1 METQSKYVKVDLFAV
16 APGVW
21 GMKDVFVN
29 VYAILNPA
37 ENNWFLVDAGL
48 KWSAPKIKRMAEL
61 LFGAG
66 SKPAAIILT
75 HGHFDHVGALAQLAA
90 EWDVQVY
97 AHHLEMPYLTGISS
111 YPPADPTVGGGLMAD
126 LSFVYP
132 KSPINIEDR
141 VISLPQGG
149 LIPGLSEWKFI
160 HTPGHAPGHI
170 SLFRESD
177 KVLIAGDAIV
187 TTKQESAL
195 FVALQLKKLS
205 GPPKYFTCDWSA
217 AATSV
222 RQIADLEP
230 EVIATGHG
238 RPMRGAGMRKS
249 LHNLANNFYT
259 VAFPK
264 NGRYAHQPAVTND
277 SGIVSL
283 PPKNKNA
290 TASPT
295 LKLLGIGAG
304 LLLTA
309 MLLGDDK
316 KKKKGKAEKNLKR
329 PDKQGKLEKLAMEKI
344 ASAQKPVKKEITELK
359 KQGKDEFEEMF
370 RKNKKKLNEL
380 SDDGKDQYDDLK
392 DSTKKGITELKKS
405 GKDKYDDVKDTA
417 KKGFGELKKS
427 GKDEYKE
434 LRDSGK
440 KGLAHAK
447 DHAKTAKTEW
457 KDLKHSGKKEI
468 NQLKKTGIK
477 EFEKLKKSGEHKID
491 DLKETLIDNISHLKF
506 PLRKGIRKIKK
517 LTR

>member
-1 METQSKYVKVDLFAV
+1 METKSNYVKVDLFAV

-21 GMKDVFVN
+21 GMKDIFVN
-29 VYAILNPA
+29 VYAILNPS

-75 HGHFDHVGALAQLAA
+75 HGHFDHVGSLVQLAT

-97 AHHLEMPYLTGISS
+97 AHHLEMPYLTGVSS

-126 LSFVYP
+126 LSFLYP
-132 KSPINIEDR
+132 KTPINIEDR
-141 VISLPQGG
+141 VISLPQSG
-149 LIPGLSEWKFI
+149 LIPGLPEWKFI

-170 SLFRESD
+170 SLFRDSD

-230 EVIATGHG
+230 DVIATGHG
-238 RPMRGAGMRKS
+238 RPMRGAGMRKT
-249 LHNLANNFYT
+249 LHNLANDFYR

-264 NGRYAHQPAVTND
+264 NGRYAHQPAVTDD

-295 LKLLGIGAG
+295 LKLLGISAG

-309 MLLGDDK
+309 MLLSDDK
-316 KKKKGKAEKNLKR
+316 KKKKAKADKNLKR
-329 PDKQGKLEKLAMEKI
+329 ADKPGKLEKLAMHEITRSK
-344 ASAQKPVKKEITELK
+344 KPVKKEITELTK
-359 KQGKDEFEEMF
+359 KGKDEFEEMF
-370 RKNKKKLNEL
+370 RKDKKKLIEL
-380 SDDGKDQYDDLK
+380 KDDGKDQYDDLK
-392 DSTKKGITELKKS
+392 DSAKERVTQLKKS
-405 GKDKYDDVKDTA
+405 GKEEYNELKDSGR
-417 KKGFGELKKS
+417 KGVANLKEYGKGEL
-427 GKDEYKE
+427 
-434 LRDSGK
+434 
-440 KGLAHAK
+440 
-447 DHAKTAKTEW
+447 

-468 NQLKKTGIK
+468 NQLKKSGMK
-477 EFEKLKKSGEHKID
+477 ELGKLKKTGERGID
-491 DLKETLIDNISHLKF
+491 DLKETVIASIGHLKF
-506 PLRKGIRKIKK
+506 PLRKGLKKIKK
-517 LTR
+517 MTR

>member
-1 METQSKYVKVDLFAV
+1 METQSNYLKVDLFAV

-21 GMKDVFVN
+21 GMKDTFVN
-29 VYAILNPA
+29 VYAILNPS

-97 AHHLEMPYLTGISS
+97 AHHLEMPYLTGVSS

-126 LSFVYP
+126 LSFLYP
-132 KSPINIEDR
+132 KTPINIEDR
-141 VISLPQGG
+141 VISFPQGG
-149 LIPGLSEWKFI
+149 LIPGLPEWKYI
-160 HTPGHAPGHI
+160 HTPGHAPGHV
-170 SLFRESD
+170 SFFRESD

-187 TTKQESAL
+187 TTKSESAL

-205 GPPKYFTCDWSA
+205 GPPKYFTCDWSS

-230 EVIATGHG
+230 DVIATGHG

-249 LHNLANNFYT
+249 LHNLANDFYKI
-259 VAFPK
+259 AFPK

-277 SGIVSL
+277 SGVVSV
-283 PPKNKNA
+283 PPKNKNV

-295 LKLLGIGAG
+295 LKLLGISAG

-316 KKKKGKAEKNLKR
+316 KKKKAKLDKSLKHH
-329 PDKQGKLEKLAMEKI
+329 DKPGKLEKLAMHEISRAK
-344 ASAQKPVKKEITELK
+344 KPVKNEVSELK
-359 KQGKDEFEEMF
+359 NQGKDEFEEIF
-370 RKNKKKLNEL
+370 RKNKKKMKEL
-380 SDDGKDQYDDLK
+380 KDDGTDEYNDLK
-392 DSTKKGITELKKS
+392 DSAKKGFNRFKKS
-405 GKDKYDDVKDTA
+405 GK
-417 KKGFGELKKS
+417 E
-427 GKDEYKE
+427 EYNEMK
-434 LRDSGK
+434 DSGRK
-440 KGLAHAK
+440 ALANAK
-447 DHAKTAKTEW
+447 DYGKTEW
-457 KDLKHSGKKEI
+457 KDLKHSGTKEI
-468 NQLKKTGIK
+468 NQLKHAGIK
-477 EFEKLKKSGEHKID
+477 ELGKLKKSGEREAGN
-491 DLKETLIDNISHLKF
+491 LMETVIANISHLKF
-506 PLRKGIRKIKK
+506 PLRKGLKKIKK
-517 LTR
+517 ITR

>member
-1 METQSKYVKVDLFAV
+1 METKSNYVKVDLFAV

-29 VYAILNPA
+29 VYAILNPS
-37 ENNWFLVDAGL
+37 ENNWFLVDAGV

-75 HGHFDHVGALAQLAA
+75 HGHFDHVGSLVQLAT

-97 AHHLEMPYLTGISS
+97 AHHLEMPYLTGVSS

-126 LSFVYP
+126 LSFLYP
-132 KSPINIEDR
+132 KTPINIEDR
-141 VISLPQGG
+141 VISLPQSG
-149 LIPGLSEWKFI
+149 LIPGLPEWKFI

-170 SLFRESD
+170 SLFRDSD

-230 EVIATGHG
+230 DVIATGHG
-238 RPMRGAGMRKS
+238 RPMRGAGMRKT
-249 LHNLANNFYT
+249 LHNLANDFYR

-264 NGRYAHQPAVTND
+264 NGRYAHQPAVTDD

-295 LKLLGIGAG
+295 LKLLGISAG

-309 MLLGDDK
+309 MLLSDDK
-316 KKKKGKAEKNLKR
+316 KKKKAKADKNLKH
-329 PDKQGKLEKLAMEKI
+329 PDKPGKLEKLAMHEITRSK
-344 ASAQKPVKKEITELK
+344 KPVKKEITELTK
-359 KQGKDEFEEMF
+359 KGKDEFEEMF
-370 RKNKKKLNEL
+370 RKDKKKLIEL
-380 SDDGKDQYDDLK
+380 KDDGKDQYDDLK
-392 DSTKKGITELKKS
+392 DS
-405 GKDKYDDVKDTA
+405 A
-417 KKGFGELKKS
+417 KKGFNQFKKS
-427 GKDEYKE
+427 ERDEYDDLK
-434 LRDSGK
+434 DSGK
-440 KGLAHAK
+440 KGLANIK
-447 DHAKTAKTEW
+447 DYGKSEW

-468 NQLKKTGIK
+468 NQLQKSGVK
-477 EFEKLKKSGEHKID
+477 EFDKLKKSGERKID
-491 DLKETLIDNISHLKF
+491 NLKETVIASIGHLKF
-506 PLRKGIRKIKK
+506 PLRKGLKKIKK
-517 LTR
+517 MTK